1 MTENIA
7 LYMRLSSEDAHAGE
21 SLSIGNQRSLLRDY
35 VSSHR
40 EFDGCSIL
48 EFCDDGYSGAGFAR
62 PGIQKLLSLAGKTV
76 NCIIVKD
83 FSRFGRNLIEVG
95 DYLDRVFP
103 FLGVR
108 FISVNDGYDSRQA
121 QGSSVSLDVSIK
133 ALVHEMYCR
142 DLSEKIR
149 CVQQAKMRDG
159 EYLCALAF
167 YGYKRSETVKNHL
180 EPDMPAAENV
190 RRIFHMAADGMVPDE
205 IAAALNREGVP
216 SPLMYRRLNHTDGMR
231 GWNVAGDVSYWTRE
245 NVRRI
250 ISDERYTGCLVSH
263 KRTKSGIT
271 TARTEPVPKEEWITA
286 KNTHEA
292 VVPKTLF
299 LQAQSVLKH
308 RKPGTEWKKP
318 GSPHQ
323 KFRGLLKCACCGR
336 TLRRRECRQTYFICP
351 AAKTGPG
358 RACADVRLEERE
370 LEKKLAASIRT
381 EVQNRKDCA
390 AESGVD
396 ERKRLEDEIKK
407 CQLETARYSTMLA
420 AMFEDYAEG
429 RISRDQYLSDKS
441 DAAARQEETAARL
454 SELSEQLAGMPQE
467 RQAAIDAGVG
477 KHEQTGSFTRELLL
491 ELVKEIRVSGTDT
504 IEIQWRENR

>member
-7 LYMRLSSEDAHAGE
+7 LYLRLSSEDAHAGE
-21 SLSIGNQRSLLRDY
+21 SLSIGNQRNLLRDY
-35 VSSHR
+35 VSSRR

-83 FSRFGRNLIEVG
+83 FSRFGRNLVEVG

-108 FISVNDGYDSRQA
+108 FISVNDGYDSRQV

-159 EYLCALAF
+159 EYLCAIAF
-167 YGYKRSETVKNHL
+167 YGYRRSETVKNRL
-180 EPDMPAAENV
+180 EPDRPAAENV
-190 RRIFHMAADGMVPDE
+190 RRIFHMAADGTAPAE
-205 IAAALNREGVP
+205 IAAALNRDGVP

-250 ISDERYTGCLVSH
+250 LSDERYTGRLVSRR
-263 KRTKSGIT
+263 RTKSGIAT
-271 TARTEPVPKEEWITA
+271 TRTEPVPREEWIMA
-286 KNTHEA
+286 ENAHEA
-292 VVPKTLF
+292 LIPKTLF

-308 RKPGTEWKKP
+308 VKPGTERKKP
-318 GSPHQ
+318 RSPYQ

-336 TLRRRECRQTYFICP
+336 TLMRRECRQTYFICP
-351 AAKTGPG
+351 AAKTVPG
-358 RACADVRLEERE
+358 RACADIRLEERE
-370 LEKKLAASIRT
+370 FEKKLAASIRA
-381 EVQNRKDCA
+381 EEQKRKDCA

-407 CQLETARYSTMLA
+407 CQLETARYRTMLVA
-420 AMFEDYAEG
+420 LFEDYAEG
-429 RISRDQYLSDKS
+429 RISREKYLSDKA
-441 DAAARQEETAARL
+441 DAADRQKETAARL
-454 SELSEQLAGMPQE
+454 SDLSEQLAGMPE
-467 RQAAIDAGVG
+467 ELQAADAGSG
-477 KHEQTGSFTRELLL
+477 KHETPDGLTRELLL
-491 ELVKEIRVSGTDT
+491 ELVKEIRVSRTDT
-504 IEIQWRENR
+504 IEIHWRENS

>member
-1 MTENIA
+1 MTGTVA

-21 SLSIGNQRSLLRDY
+21 SLSIGNQRSLLRDF

-48 EFCDDGYSGAGFAR
+48 EFCDDGYSGAGFSR

-76 NCIIVKD
+76 GCIIVKD

-159 EYLCALAF
+159 EYLCAIAF
-167 YGYKRSETVKNHL
+167 YGYRRSETVKNRL
-180 EPDMPAAENV
+180 EIDGPAAGVV
-190 RRIFHMAADGMVPDE
+190 RRIFQMAADGTALSG
-205 IAAALNREGVP
+205 IARELNRDGVP

-231 GWNVAGDVSYWTRE
+231 GWNVAGDTAYWTRE

-250 ISDERYTGCLVSH
+250 VTDERYTGRLVSRR
-263 KRTKSGIT
+263 RTKCDVAT
-271 TARTEPVPKEEWITA
+271 TRTEPVPKGEWIVA
-286 KNTHEA
+286 ENAHEA
-292 VVPKTLF
+292 VIPEALF
-299 LQAQSVLKH
+299 HQAQAVLRPAKSGAG
-308 RKPGTEWKKP
+308 RKPNRKP
-318 GSPHQ
+318 YQ
-323 KFRGLLKCACCGR
+323 KFRGMVKCACCGR
-336 TLRRRECRQTYFICP
+336 TLLRGGGRNPYFYCPSAPAMPWLACRDI
-351 AAKTGPG
+351 
-358 RACADVRLEERE
+358 RLEEQG
-370 LEKKLAASIRT
+370 LEEKLLEAIKEKAQPQEKDT
-381 EVQNRKDCA
+381 EKPVA
-390 AESGVD
+390 D
-396 ERKRLEDEIKK
+396 EAGRLQDEARK
-407 CQLETARYSTMLA
+407 CQSETARYKTMLA
-420 AMFEDYAEG
+420 ALYEDYAEG
-429 RISRDQYLSDKS
+429 RISKEKYLSDKKGM
-441 DAAARQEETAARL
+441 AARQEETAARL
-454 SELSEQLAGMPQE
+454 LELSEQLAQVQE
-467 RQAAIDAGVG
+467 HPIRQDADPV
-477 KHEQTGSFTRELLL
+477 KYKMADSLTREMLV

-504 IEIQWRENR
+504 IEIQWNQ